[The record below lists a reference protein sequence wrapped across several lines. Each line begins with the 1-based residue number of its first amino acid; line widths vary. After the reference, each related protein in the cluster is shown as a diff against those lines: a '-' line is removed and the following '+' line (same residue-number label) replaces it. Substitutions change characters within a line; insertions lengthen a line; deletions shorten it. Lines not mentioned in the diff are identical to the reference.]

1 MFGLEYDWM
10 MLQSHSNTIV
20 HSICVLL
27 KWKSFCM
34 HTPDKNP
41 FFLQIADPHPFP
53 QGLQKTCIQ
62 KTSQTVKIHR
72 PNKKPPICEVVGST
86 VTTPCYNIFL
96 VFRVIHTT
104 SMFTSTPHLHYIF
117 TFTTITKTGK
127 QIYTN
132 TFLPFSPS
140 SFTWYITTYSSPD
153 LHRFTWEFLQ

>member
-1 MFGLEYDWM
+1 
-10 MLQSHSNTIV
+10 MLQSHSITTV
-20 HSICVLL
+20 RSTTTCFQ
-27 KWKSFCM
+27 SE
-34 HTPDKNP
+34 NP
-41 FFLQIADPHPFP
+41 FVYIQLTNIHFPIADPPPPSFP
-53 QGLQKTCIQ
+53 QGQQKTCIQ
-62 KTSQTVKIHR
+62 KTNQTLKILK

-140 SFTWYITTYSSPD
+140 SFT
-153 LHRFTWEFLQ
+153 